1 MGQLGSKLRSVQGG
15 AVAFKC
21 PGCNSMHRIVVS
33 GSVRPRWGYN
43 GDPDR
48 PTFIPSILIRTG
60 RAVDPSYEPEP
71 DDPPEVCHSF
81 VTDGRIRFLD
91 DCTHKLAGK
100 TVELPDLKPHT

>member
-1 MGQLGSKLRSVQGG
+1 MAQLGSKLRSVQGG

-48 PTFIPSILIRTG
+48 PTFIPSIRVKGSKYL
-60 RAVDPSYEPEP
+60 
-71 DDPPEVCHSF
+71 CHSY
-81 VTDGRIRFLD
+81 VTDGRIRFLED
-91 DCTHKLAGK
+91 STHTFAGK
-100 TVELPDLKPHT
+100 TVELPDLKPRT